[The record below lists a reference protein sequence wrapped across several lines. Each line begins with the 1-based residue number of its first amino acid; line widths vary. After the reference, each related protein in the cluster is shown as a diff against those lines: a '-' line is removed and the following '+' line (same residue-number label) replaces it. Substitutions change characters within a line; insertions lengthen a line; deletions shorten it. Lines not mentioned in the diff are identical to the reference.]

1 MVPLAMDLGLKGKV
15 ALVTGASQGLGRAI
29 AETLAREG
37 ARLAICARGH
47 EQLGRAAAEIQ
58 RKTGAEVLP
67 IAADV
72 TQPAAC
78 TQLAAETVKRF
89 GTVHVLVSN
98 AGGPPVADFGKLTDA
113 QWQAGLEINLLS
125 TVRLAQAVVPYMQ
138 RQRYGRIVAIGSI
151 TGKQPIG
158 ALVISSTVRAGL
170 LGLTKVLALRY
181 AKDGVLVNAVCPGFM
196 MTAKQEEHTRQR
208 AGQEG
213 LSVNAYLE
221 RHVQE
226 IPLGRYGRP
235 EELADVVAF
244 LASERA
250 SFITGAAI
258 SVDGGM
264 TRGIL

>member
-1 MVPLAMDLGLKGKV
+1 MDLGLKGKV

-37 ARLAICARGH
+37 AKVALCARGH
-47 EQLGRAAAEIQ
+47 EPLAHAAEEIA
-58 RKTGAEVLP
+58 RKTRAEVLP
-67 IAADV
+67 VAADV

-78 TQLAAETVKRF
+78 AQLVEETIKRF
-89 GTVHVLVSN
+89 GTVHILIAN
-98 AGGPPVADFGKLTDA
+98 AGGPPVADFGKLTDT
-113 QWQAGLEINLLS
+113 QWRSGIEINLMS
-125 TVRLAQAVVPYMQ
+125 TVRLAQAVVPHMQ
-138 RQRYGRIVAIGSI
+138 RQRFGRIIAIGSI

-170 LGLTKVLALRY
+170 LGLTKVLAGRY

-208 AGQEG
+208 AAQEG
-213 LSVNAYLE
+213 MSANAYLE

-226 IPLGRYGRP
+226 IPLGRYGKP

-250 SFITGAAI
+250 SFVTGATI

>member
-1 MVPLAMDLGLKGKV
+1 MDLGLKGKV
-15 ALVTGASQGLGRAI
+15 ALVTGASQGLGRVI
-29 AETLAREG
+29 AEGLAKEG
-37 ARLAICARGH
+37 ARVAICARGH
-47 EQLGRAAAEIQ
+47 EELARTAEAIA
-58 RKTGAEVLP
+58 RKTRAEVLP
-67 IAADV
+67 VAADI

-78 TQLAAETVKRF
+78 TQLVDETVKRF
-89 GTVHVLVSN
+89 GMLHILVSN
-98 AGGPPVADFGKLTDA
+98 AGGPPVADFGKLSDE
-113 QWQAGLEINLLS
+113 QWRSGIEINLMS
-125 TVRLAQAVVPYMQ
+125 TVRLSKAVVPHMQ
-138 RQRYGRIVAIGSI
+138 KQKYGRIIAIGSI

-170 LGLTKVLALRY
+170 LGLTKVLAGRY
-181 AKDGVLVNAVCPGFM
+181 AKDGILVNAVCPGFM

-208 AGQEG
+208 AAQEG
-213 LSVNAYLE
+213 LSMSAYLE

-226 IPLGRYGRP
+226 IPLGRYGKP